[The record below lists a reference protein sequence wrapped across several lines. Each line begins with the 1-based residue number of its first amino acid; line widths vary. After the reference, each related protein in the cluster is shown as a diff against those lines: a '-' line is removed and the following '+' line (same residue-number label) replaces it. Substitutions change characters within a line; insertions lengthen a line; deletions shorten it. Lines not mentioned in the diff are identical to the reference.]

1 MTSKLLIK
9 NGLLIDPSTQ
19 TEVKEDIR
27 IESDQVVER
36 GVGLKERGDEDVID
50 AHGCWVSPGLVDMHT
65 HLRDLAQ
72 KDKEDLH
79 TGTRSAAAGGFT
91 TVVAMANTEP
101 VLDSG
106 PNLSLYLQKI
116 SRNAVIE
123 VLPVASVTRGLAG
136 QELTNMVELSEL
148 GAVAFSDDGKPIQNL
163 VVLRRA
169 LEYVKLTGKVIISH
183 AEDSDLAEGGCMH
196 ECSRSTSLG
205 LQGITYASETV
216 AVARELEMV
225 RVTRSP
231 YHFTHISCAPSV
243 EKIRQAQ
250 AEGLPVT
257 VDVTP
262 HHLALNV
269 EMMTEYDTS
278 YKMNPPLRDNRD
290 QEALV
295 QGIKD
300 GTISAIAT
308 DHAPHTD
315 LEKSLPF
322 TSAPFG
328 IIGLETA
335 FPICYESLVKAGHIT
350 FMKLIE
356 LFTTGPAKILD
367 LELPSLSIGSR
378 ANICIIDPDYKWNY
392 NAKQGFSR
400 SHNSPW
406 NGRDLQSKVMCTIFK
421 GKIVFQ
427 AAQLKERFSIRA

>member
-1 MTSKLLIK
+1 MSSKLLIK
-9 NGLLIDPSTQ
+9 NGLLIDPSTKA
-19 TEVKEDIR
+19 EVKEDLR
-27 IESDQVVER
+27 IESDQIIER
-36 GVGLKERGDEDVID
+36 GPSLKQRDDEDVID
-50 AHGCWVSPGLVDMHT
+50 AHGCWVVPGLIDMHT
-65 HLRDLAQ
+65 HMRDLAQ

-79 TGTRSAAAGGFT
+79 SGTKSAAAGGFT

-106 PNLSLYLQKI
+106 TNLSLYLQKI
-116 SRNAVIE
+116 AKNAVIE
-123 VLPVASVTRGLAG
+123 VLPVASVTRGLQG

-169 LEYVKLTGKVIISH
+169 LEYVRLTGKVIISH

-196 ECSRSTSLG
+196 ECGRSTTLG

-225 RVTRSP
+225 RVTRSA

-243 EKIRQAQ
+243 EQIRRAQ

-269 EMMTEYDTS
+269 DMMNEYDTR
-278 YKMNPPLRDNRD
+278 YKMNPPLRDNPD
-290 QEALV
+290 QQALV

-335 FPICYESLVKAGHIT
+335 FPICYEALVKAGHISY
-350 FMKLIE
+350 MKLIE
-356 LFTTGPAKILD
+356 LFTTGPATILE
-367 LELPSLSIGSR
+367 LQLPSLSIGSR
-378 ANICIIDPDYKWNY
+378 ANICVIDPDYKWTY
-392 NAKQGFSR
+392 DAKHGFSR

-406 NGRDLQSKVMCTIFK
+406 SGKDLHSKVMCTIFK
-421 GKIVFQ
+421 GKVVFQ
-427 AAQLKERFSIRA
+427 AAQLQDRFSRAI